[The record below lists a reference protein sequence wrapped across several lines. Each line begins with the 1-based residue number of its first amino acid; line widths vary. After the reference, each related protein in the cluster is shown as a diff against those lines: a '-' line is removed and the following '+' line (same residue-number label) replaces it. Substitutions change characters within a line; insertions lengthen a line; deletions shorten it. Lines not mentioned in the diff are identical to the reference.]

1 MTLAA
6 GVRLGPY
13 EILSPLGAGGM
24 GEVYRARDTRLGR
37 EVAIKILPED
47 LAKDAERISRFERE
61 ARSASALSHAH
72 VVSVFD
78 VGREKDSFYIV
89 TEVVAGGSLRDLLD
103 RGPLPFRRALDLA
116 VQIASGLAEAHESG
130 IVHRDLKP
138 ENILLTKTGD
148 AKIAD
153 FGLAKLAETSSG
165 ELSQLPTSDGLK
177 TSDGIVMGT
186 VAYMSPEQASG
197 RAVDFRSDQFAF
209 GSILYEMLAGKPPF
223 RRASPGETMAAVI
236 RDEPAPLSSPGAG
249 VPPQLFWIVERCLSK
264 EPADRYGSTRD
275 LARELALLRQHL
287 SEMTS
292 GAAVGPSRSAIAGR
306 RRDVLPWT
314 IAGVLLLGVLALV
327 IRQGSH
333 RMPDAGPIRF
343 SVPPPTN
350 GAFSFFV
357 EDSFLAVSPDGSRL
371 AYVASDPQGGQR
383 IFVRQLSDAVAR
395 PIPGTEGANS
405 LFFSPDGRSV
415 AFFAAGKLKRVELS
429 GGAAVAICDVPLIG
443 PYWSGTWGS
452 GGDILFA
459 GVARGRGM
467 FHVSA
472 SGGVP
477 TEVIHADLSRGEA
490 RVGWPWFLPDGRRFL
505 YLLRYTDGHGSLMVA
520 EPGKK
525 PRPVMPMQSAV
536 QYVDPGYLVF
546 VKDGALLAQRFDSES
561 GRATG
566 EAFSIAEQVRYFLTT
581 GGAAFATSRTGTLAY
596 QSQDDVSRLAWFDRT
611 GRELGSVSSHGKYV
625 TVSIASDDRRAL
637 FDRARPGIMNW
648 DVWSLDLERGTEAP
662 VASGPETEVF
672 PIWLPGGR
680 SIVFSADRGEAP
692 TLFRK
697 DLATGREEKLLP
709 GSPGEEFQIAQDVSP
724 DGRSLV
730 YMEATEHGR
739 FDLWTFPLD
748 GAGRPVPFLRAPFRK
763 LAARFSPDGRYLAMI
778 TAESGQPDVYVTP
791 YPGPGERIRVSTGGA
806 AGLRWGRDGGLLFV
820 SGDNRLMSIPI
831 RTAPSLQIGVPKE
844 LFALKEKWPWLDFD
858 VSHDGKRILAIVPE
872 VVGDELPLNVVVNW
886 KPGVAE

>member
-1 MTLAA
+1 MTLSP

-13 EILSPLGAGGM
+13 EILSSLGAGGM

-78 VGREKDSFYIV
+78 VGREKDTFYIV
-89 TEVVAGGSLRDLLD
+89 TEVVGGGSLRDLLD
-103 RGPLPFRRALDLA
+103 RGPLPFPRALDLA

-138 ENILLTKTGD
+138 ENILLTKSGD

-165 ELSQLPTSDGLK
+165 ELSRLPTSDGLK

-186 VAYMSPEQASG
+186 IAYMSPEQASG

-236 RDEPAPLSSPGAG
+236 RDEPDPPGAG
-249 VPPQLFWIVERCLSK
+249 VPRQLFWTVERCLSK

-292 GAAVGPSRSAIAGR
+292 GEAVVPSRNAIAGR
-306 RRDVLPWT
+306 RRDVIPWA
-314 IAGVLLLGVLALV
+314 IAGVLLLGVIVLA
-327 IRQGSH
+327 IRPLSQRPPSAGS
-333 RMPDAGPIRF
+333 IRF
-343 SVPPPTN
+343 SVPPPSK
-350 GAFSFFV
+350 GAFSWLV

-371 AYVASDPQGGQR
+371 AYVASDPRGQR
-383 IFVRQLSDAVAR
+383 IFLRPLSDPAAR
-395 PIPGTEGANS
+395 PIPGTEGADS
-405 LFFSPDGRSV
+405 LFFSPDGRSI
-415 AFFAAGKLKRVELS
+415 AFFAEGKLKRVELS

-452 GGDILFA
+452 GDDVLFA
-459 GVARGRGM
+459 GVTRGRGI
-467 FHVSA
+467 FRVSA

-505 YLLRYTDGHGSLMVA
+505 YLLRYTDGHGNLMLA
-520 EPGKK
+520 EPGKR
-525 PRPVMPMQSAV
+525 PRPVMPMLSAV
-536 QYVDPGYLVF
+536 QYVDAGYLIF
-546 VKDGALLAQRFDSES
+546 AKDGALLAQRFDPES
-561 GRATG
+561 GRVTG
-566 EAFSIAEQVRYFLTT
+566 EPFSIAEQVRYFLST
-581 GGAAFATSRTGTLAY
+581 GAAAFAVSRTGTLAY
-596 QSQDDVSRLAWFDRT
+596 QSQESVSRLTWFDRT
-611 GRELGSVSSHGKYV
+611 GRELSSVGPRGRYM
-625 TVSIASDDRRAL
+625 TVSISSDGRRAL
-637 FDRARPGIMNW
+637 FDRARSGVGTF
-648 DVWSLDLERGTEAP
+648 DVWSLDLERGTETP
-662 VASGPETEVF
+662 VASGPETDVF
-672 PIWLPGGR
+672 AIWLPGGR
-680 SIVFSADRGEAP
+680 NIAFSADRGHAP

-709 GSPGEEFQIAQDVSP
+709 DAPGEEFQIAQDVSP

-739 FDLWTFPLD
+739 YDLWTFPLD
-748 GAGRPVPFLRAPFRK
+748 GAGRPVPFLRAPFPK

-778 TAESGQPDVYVTP
+778 SAESGQPEVYVTP

-806 AGLRWGRDGGLLFV
+806 RRLRWSRDGELLFV
-820 SGDNRLMSIPI
+820 SRDNRLMTVQI
-831 RTAPSLQIGVPKE
+831 RTAPSLQIGTPTE
-844 LFALKEKWPWLDFD
+844 LFALNEKWPWLDFD
-858 VSHDGKRILAIVPE
+858 VSPDGKRFLAIVPE
-872 VVGDELPLNVVVNW
+872 IVADELPLDVVVNW
-886 KPGVAE
+886 KPGAAE